1 LDEAR
6 LARVTDW
13 NGAAYLTP
21 HSEAKFACVHCV
33 ACAQALDARDF
44 KRGKRHRSR
53 RSLSCSHA
61 SRRYVSLYRKS
72 DLGDVSKVVVANN
85 ETVSL

>member
-21 HSEAKFACVHCV
+21 RSEAKFACVHCV

-44 KRGKRHRSR
+44 KRGKTTWEQKIALLLPCVTPLRVP
-53 RSLSCSHA
+53 
-61 SRRYVSLYRKS
+61 VSQK
-72 DLGDVSKVVVANN
+72 LGDVSKVVVAYN